1 MYFSVCLLQF
11 THNEMSAT
19 KMVYKLGLKY
29 IGQKGGRVRIA
40 YMVAQNIE
48 LRLVLLYT
56 VMTLQDP

>member
-1 MYFSVCLLQF
+1 MYLAVCLLQC
-11 THNEMSAT
+11 THNGMSAA
-19 KMVYKLGLKY
+19 KMAYKLCLKY

-40 YMVAQNIE
+40 CMVAQNID